1 MSLLS
6 LVLTLRPLEVPSA
19 REEFPRWWGRAS
31 QAALLDV
38 VRQAN
43 PALAEWLHASPQSAI
58 SNQQSFI
65 NSLRPYTASTLMG
78 KFERH
83 SGAPIAGETYSL
95 RWTSLTAE
103 LTALLLEFA
112 KTAPGG
118 TLELDHIPFSVAAA
132 HVTESQPWAGQ
143 DSYGALGSRFLPGV
157 EIPRRVSFQFVS
169 PVVFKSGGLS
179 HPLPT
184 ASLVFNSLIEKWN
197 AFAPVAFMPE
207 LRRYAEECLAV
218 SRFDLESR
226 AVPLKE
232 GGMRIGAVGQITFTA
247 TNFDR
252 FWLGQIHTLAAFA
265 HFSGIGAG
273 TTQGLGQCRLKIE
286 D

>member
-6 LVLTLRPLEVPSA
+6 LVLILQPLEVPSA

-38 VRQAN
+38 VRRAN
-43 PALAEWLHASPQSAI
+43 PALAEWLHASSPSSDAQSQIA
-58 SNQQSFI
+58 

-78 KFERH
+78 KFNRQN
-83 SGAPIAGETYSL
+83 GAPLPGETYSL
-95 RWTSLTAE
+95 RWTSFTAE
-103 LTALLLEFA
+103 LTALLLKFA
-112 KTAPGG
+112 QHAAGG

-157 EIPRRVSFQFVS
+157 EIPRRVSFQFTS

-265 HFSGIGAG
+265 LFSGIGAG
-273 TTQGLGQCRLKIE
+273 TTQGLGQARGF
-286 D
+286 